1 MMKYTRF
8 DLFVCFMMGV
18 FVACVVIGALPRL
31 ERVFTTMPRNVPIL
45 PICYPN
51 GHIQNGWQIVTHPID
66 IHCSRYVG

>member
-45 PICYPN
+45 PIC
-51 GHIQNGWQIVTHPID
+51 HPQEWRGIALLTQPWEFN
-66 IHCSRYVG
+66 CRRYTA